1 MNQRDR
7 RIATTRAFKAELVK
21 TQGEDFYFEDDD
33 AMLTFSFKDEQGNV
47 FTDLAYH
54 RGQLEVFNPKMKW
67 VDNEEGNIEHK
78 AYQVV
83 VDKLNA
89 ILDQIKPL
97 IG

>member
-7 RIATTRAFKAELVK
+7 RIATTRAFKAELIK
-21 TQGEDFYFEDDD
+21 TQGEDFYFEEDD
-33 AMLTFSFKDEQGNV
+33 AMLIFSFKDEEGRV
-47 FTDLAYH
+47 FENLAYH
-54 RGQLEVFNPKMKW
+54 RGQLQVFNPKSRW
-67 VDNEEGNIEHK
+67 VNNEEGNIEHR
-78 AYQVV
+78 AYKVV